1 MNICWI
7 TLRVDNM
14 EESLKFYHE
23 ILGLPI
29 ATRHGGPEVEIVML
43 GEEDKPKIELL
54 YERNSN
60 VAIHAVG
67 LSIGLEVESLDEAL
81 NYVKEKEIPI
91 LRGPF
96 SPNPHVKFFFIK
108 DPNGIEVQLV
118 ENK

>member
-1 MNICWI
+1 MNFCWI
-7 TLRVDNM
+7 TLRVTDM

-29 ATRHGGPEVEIVML
+29 ASRHGGPDMEIVML

-54 YERNSN
+54 YDKNSKVSIQ
-60 VAIHAVG
+60 VAG
-67 LSIGLEVESLDEAL
+67 LSIGIEVKSLDEAL
-81 NYVKEKEIPI
+81 NYVKEKGIP
-91 LRGPF
+91 LFREPF
-96 SPNPHVKFFFIK
+96 SPTPNVRFFFIK